1 MAEGPGLVLHLGA
14 GDGAELEAYLAEGA
28 GHVVLVE
35 PNPTL
40 AAALARR
47 CAGDG
52 RVRVLPVAVAE
63 RDGTAE
69 LQLFNLAALSSL
81 RAPAQLS
88 ALFPGLRR
96 VAGVEVETRSIASL
110 LAELP
115 PPGDRPELVVID
127 TPGEEGSVLEG
138 LIAAGGLERFGR
150 IRLSCGTGEHYAG
163 SAPAAAL
170 QARLEAEGYRLEAS
184 DEGDPDRPVLDFRR
198 DPLARE
204 LRSLRAELAGLRA
217 AHAATEAELSAGREA
232 LQAGKARIT
241 LLETR
246 LETTTAERR
255 AQAETA
261 AKRIAEL
268 ETALAESRKAA
279 EAAAAGRK
287 AEAETAAKRIAELE
301 AALAESRKAAET
313 AAAGRKA
320 EAETA
325 AKRIAELEAALAQ
338 SRKAA
343 EAAAAGRNAEAETAA
358 KRIAELEAAL
368 AQSRKAAEAA
378 AAGRNAEA
386 ETAARRLAEL
396 EAALTQSRKA
406 AEAAEAATAGHKADT
421 EATAARLAE
430 LEAALAESRK
440 AAETLAA
447 ERRTE
452 ADAAARRLAEKDA
465 ALERLRTEQAEQIE
479 TLRGDMTLAVRM
491 QAMRDAD
498 LKDLQQRHAR
508 LLAEKERQDDLLRR
522 LTERLTLAAGY
533 LQHLDGLLEDPR
545 PEASRAVAAHVAP
558 DAGAGRKP
566 GKKAKAK
573 DGKARA

>member
-279 EAAAAGRK
+279 EAAAAGR
-287 AEAETAAKRIAELE
+287 
-301 AALAESRKAAET
+301 
-313 AAAGRKA
+313 
-320 EAETA
+320 
-325 AKRIAELEAALAQ
+325 
-338 SRKAA
+338 
-343 EAAAAGRNAEAETAA
+343 
-358 KRIAELEAAL
+358 
-368 AQSRKAAEAA
+368 
-378 AAGRNAEA
+378 NAEA

>member
-358 KRIAELEAAL
+358 
-368 AQSRKAAEAA
+368 
-378 AAGRNAEA
+378 
-386 ETAARRLAEL
+386 RRLAEL